1 MARLPSHLQ
10 ATLDALQAKATD
22 GVCQISLAEL
32 SQTLS
37 VSQRTVR
44 RRLRSLEELGYL
56 HTQHVPGQPSIYRL
70 TPGDQDSASSLSRRR
85 SPFRSLSC
93 FFRIPRRPLS
103 RITQPVRRLFT
114 SGSQPAT
121 ERWRNDKFA
130 SAQTVGRQDILNLL
144 QENIAK
150 ERHSLLVGPL
160 GIGKSHILRHLATDL
175 STMYAERPTTNAG
188 DVHPSSLVVGHCLY
202 LEHIS
207 PLKPALME
215 LARKLHKDGH
225 LDVEGIEARYMEW
238 EDVRKKLASLRVHQ
252 LANLVT
258 TAMKDQGYV
267 LLLDHLERVTPTMLP
282 HLESL
287 MHVALVIG
295 ATDELKATTQRLW
308 WSFEHIE
315 VPPLAHEEARQLLWQ
330 VADRSK
336 IEHPQLFETRVLQ
349 QAKGNP
355 LAIVTM
361 AGKARTATLS
371 VGEIRGLQH
380 GAGTRYVSLTPLLLF
395 LGALI
400 VAVRFVALGLNDRDL
415 YILAGLGYA
424 FFFVLR
430 HFIYRID

>member
-1 MARLPSHLQ
+1 
-10 ATLDALQAKATD
+10 
-22 GVCQISLAEL
+22 
-32 SQTLS
+32 
-37 VSQRTVR
+37 
-44 RRLRSLEELGYL
+44 
-56 HTQHVPGQPSIYRL
+56 
-70 TPGDQDSASSLSRRR
+70 
-85 SPFRSLSC
+85 
-93 FFRIPRRPLS
+93 
-103 RITQPVRRLFT
+103 
-114 SGSQPAT
+114 
-121 ERWRNDKFA
+121 
-130 SAQTVGRQDILNLL
+130 VGRQDILDLL
-144 QENIAK
+144 WENITK
-150 ERHSLLVGPL
+150 GRHSLLVGPL
-160 GIGKSHILRHLATDL
+160 GIGKSHLLRHLAASPVTADGEPQTTKL
-175 STMYAERPTTNAG
+175 TLLATADRGPPTAASPDDGGRPSAVRG
-188 DVHPSSLVVGHCLY
+188 RFLY

-207 PLKPALME
+207 PLKPALIE
-215 LARKLHKDGH
+215 LARRLHADGN
-225 LDVEGIEARYMEW
+225 LEVEGIEARYMEW

-258 TAMKDQGYV
+258 AAMKDQGYV

-295 ATDELKATTQRLW
+295 ATDELKAATQRLW
-308 WSFEHIE
+308 WAFERIE
-315 VPPLAHEEARQLLWQ
+315 VPPLAQEEARQLLWQ

-361 AGKARTATLS
+361 AGKARTAALS

-380 GAGTRYVSLTPLLLF
+380 GAGTRYVSLTPLLLL

-400 VAVRFVALGLNDRDL
+400 VAARFVALGLNDRDL

-424 FFFVLR
+424 FFFFVR